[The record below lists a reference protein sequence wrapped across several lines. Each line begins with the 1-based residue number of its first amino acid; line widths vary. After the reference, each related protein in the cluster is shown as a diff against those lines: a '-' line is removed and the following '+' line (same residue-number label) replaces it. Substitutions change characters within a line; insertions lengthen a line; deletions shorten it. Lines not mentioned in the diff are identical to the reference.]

1 MKQSKRL
8 IDCLQGS
15 RVELSKVQKHL
26 IITALR
32 RYKATNSSM
41 DIVAEVNSIIRLLK
55 EPEDISAQP
64 VVTLTYK
71 QVVDGNANDGSIWYS
86 KTDCKTYTRYYLRMN
101 PGQFKC
107 HTFVKIENI

>member
-26 IITALR
+26 ITALR
-32 RYKATNSSM
+32 GYKATNLSM
-41 DIVAEVNSIIRLLK
+41 DIVARVNSIIRLLK
-55 EPEDISAQP
+55 EPEDITAQP

-71 QVVDGNANDGSIWYS
+71 QVVDGNANDGSILYS
-86 KTDCKTYTRYYLRMN
+86 KTDCKTYTRYFLRIN

-107 HTFVKIENI
+107 HTFVKVENI